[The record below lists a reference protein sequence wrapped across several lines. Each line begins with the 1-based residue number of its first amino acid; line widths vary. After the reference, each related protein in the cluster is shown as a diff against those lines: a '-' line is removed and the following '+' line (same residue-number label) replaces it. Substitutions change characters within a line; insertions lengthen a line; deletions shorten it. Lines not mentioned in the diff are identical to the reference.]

1 MREIWKKLI
10 FCIGLKRDR
19 VFLRFSVSHRV
30 QITERVDSHIDDMQF
45 FLVFHFSFSYAACL
59 TKEVFAYLVYDAPMH
74 MKKTKSYPS
83 LCYAKSNLE
92 CR

>member
-1 MREIWKKLI
+1 MTPLTILPRLIVWIFGHLIAMQNMREIWKKII

-45 FLVFHFSFSYAACL
+45 CLVLSVFFTLVFHMQHA
-59 TKEVFAYLVYDAPMH
+59 
-74 MKKTKSYPS
+74 
-83 LCYAKSNLE
+83 
-92 CR
+92 